1 MGPADLA
8 PRRRGLAI
16 PVTHRS
22 AGPRAHR
29 RLPFALAASAT
40 LVFAAACG
48 GGSSTDGNA
57 EAQESSASA
66 TTSAPAAEPSPAPTS
81 APAASGIAITSAGSD
96 FGTMLFDQPGQA
108 IYLFEKETTGR
119 PDCYGDCAAAW
130 PPVLTTGSPQ
140 AVGEVR
146 ADLLGTVGR
155 NDGSTQATYAGHPL
169 YYYAHEG
176 PGEVL
181 CHGVVEFGG
190 KWLVVTPDGAAAP

>member
-1 MGPADLA
+1 MGPAHLA
-8 PRRRGLAI
+8 SRRRRCD

-22 AGPRAHR
+22 PGPPAHR
-29 RLPFALAASAT
+29 RVPFAVAASAT
-40 LVFAAACG
+40 LVFAAVCG
-48 GGSSTDGNA
+48 GGSTTDGNA
-57 EAQESSASA
+57 AAQES
-66 TTSAPAAEPSPAPTS
+66 TTSAPAAEPSPAPMS

-108 IYLFEKETTGR
+108 IYLFEKETAGR

-155 NDGSTQATYAGHPL
+155 TDGSTQVTYAGHPL

-181 CHGVVEFGG
+181 CHGVVEYGG
-190 KWLVVTPDGAAAP
+190 KWLVLTPDGAAAP